1 MLKNDNIKIIYEN
14 EAIKNNAQLINSL
27 GNKFLIVSGKT
38 GAKKSGALDDFL
50 EALKDKEYYLFD
62 EIGENPKVETILKVN
77 DFIDNY
83 DCVVGIGGGSALDA
97 SKIIANL
104 KYNKALN
111 EEELFK
117 QNFENERLPLI
128 LIGTTA
134 GTGSEVNRVS
144 VLTKMNGRKSSIR
157 HDKLYG
163 TIALCDPKYTYSLPL
178 SIAKT
183 TGVDALAHAL
193 ESYFSNKATAE
204 SKEFATQAIELLLP
218 ALKNINNLSKEDK
231 NNLYLGSLYGG
242 LSINLTGTAFPH
254 NVGYYLTENFNVP
267 HGFACAI
274 FEEDLL
280 NYEEE
285 NNKEY
290 FDEFIKTI
298 KMGKDELISLIN
310 SLLPENNI
318 SISEETLKEIL
329 PRWQDNN
336 SVKNTYGKMNIN
348 DIEKILRKKF
358 L

>member
-1 MLKNDNIKIIYEN
+1 MLKSDNVKIIFGNNVVKDN
-14 EAIKNNAQLINSL
+14 EELINSL
-27 GNKFLIVSGKT
+27 GNKFLIVSGKS

-50 EALKDKEYYLFD
+50 ETIKEKDYFIFD

-83 DCVVGIGGGSALDA
+83 DCVVGIGGGSVLDA
-97 SKIIANL
+97 SKIIASL
-104 KYNKALN
+104 KYNKSLN
-111 EEELFK
+111 EEELYK
-117 QNFENERLPLI
+117 QQFENDNLPLI

-134 GTGSEVNRVS
+134 GTGSETNKVA
-144 VLTKMNGRKSSIR
+144 VLSKANGRKSSI
-157 HDKLYG
+157 HHNKLYA
-163 TIALCDPKYTYSLPL
+163 TVALCDPKYTYSLPL
-178 SIAKT
+178 NTVKT

-193 ESYFSNKATAE
+193 ESYFNNKATAA
-204 SKEFATQAIELLLP
+204 SKEYAIKAIELALP
-218 ALKNINNLSKEDK
+218 ALKNIENPTKEEKD
-231 NNLYLGSLYGG
+231 NLYLASLYAGCA
-242 LSINLTGTAFPH
+242 IDITGTCFPH

-280 NYEEE
+280 NYEEK

-290 FDEFIKTI
+290 FNEFIKKT
-298 KMGKDELISLIN
+298 KTNKDELISLIN

-336 SVKNTYGKMNIN
+336 SVKNTYGKVSVN